1 MDKSIMIRKL
11 YTGLILIGFCL
22 LYIFISALLMGWDIL
37 YFWFSII
44 WVAPLYLIYA
54 PIWSI
59 FSDIIGKKY
68 ARLPANQKVVSLL
81 IHILGGGIASL
92 LIVSVSKPLDI
103 LKIDVSYLL
112 NILIIGGMF
121 AFPFWIVDSMIV
133 ENNKKKTKKT

>member
-1 MDKSIMIRKL
+1 MNKNILIRKL

-37 YFWFSII
+37 GFWFLIVWGS
-44 WVAPLYLIYA
+44 PLYLIYA

-68 ARLPANQKVVSLL
+68 AKSPTNQKVLSLL
-81 IHILGGGIASL
+81 IHILGGWIASF

-103 LKIDVSYLL
+103 LKIDVSSLL
-112 NILIIGGMF
+112 FMLIIGGIF
-121 AFPFWIVDSMIV
+121 AFPYWIVDSMIV